1 MRRSSSRA
9 RTADLDWETFTKKYG
24 APGKTSL
31 VVPAPLPA
39 EVLFSALKSYCGDG
53 STRIVIYPSS
63 LAEIALGLARDAPG
77 ASSVSR
83 SVNQLRAEL
92 RAGQIDVVVPFI
104 REDRYCL
111 LWVNKQVTATLPP
124 PPFRIP
130 PPPRW

>member
-92 RAGQIDVVVPFI
+92 RAEFKGVLFFKSVISKDERSRNKMID
-104 REDRYCL
+104 
-111 LWVNKQVTATLPP
+111 K
-124 PPFRIP
+124 
-130 PPPRW
+130 